1 MKTLKSPHTNSF
13 KSYLLI
19 ASLFCSF
26 LAIGQNTPEDNFK
39 LTVDEM
45 VDSQSKVYHKLDSA
59 FQNTKNDTLKMRYL
73 YNKAYMAEYPEGQ
86 SFALNMLGVSY
97 RNYSLYNKAI
107 SLHLEAQ
114 DLAHKNQNID
124 LEVISFNM
132 LGVVY
137 RRLDLIRAA
146 LDYHKQALDLAETV
160 THPSNDL
167 KQSIAVSQNS
177 MGNIY
182 LALKQYDLAL
192 NLFKKSL
199 VIERQMNNKLG
210 LAINHQNIGY
220 AQEEKG
226 YLDQALTN
234 YKISLNYNNEIDS
247 EIGKVICY
255 NSIGK
260 VYIKQNRLDEAQ
272 KLITNALEKALAS
285 GDQFYIA
292 TSYNNLG
299 WTQLKLNELEAAE
312 ESLTKSLEIAQQYNL
327 KSSEIEAFSHLSE
340 LYEAMGKYQEAFVS
354 YKKSE
359 NLDRIITNERNVQ
372 YVNDLILKYESEK
385 KNNQIKALAS
395 ENEIVKLKLEQ
406 SKKMYFVGLGSLV
419 LLISILYILH
429 RQRKLRD
436 EKKIITLEQDMLRNQ
451 MNPHF
456 IFNSLNSIKL
466 YIINN
471 EKENAVYYLNKFSKL
486 IRKILVAS
494 TEKEIT
500 LEDELE
506 TMSLYM
512 NIENIRFSNEID
524 YKVMV
529 DKRIDP
535 SMIKVPSLVL
545 QPFLENAVW
554 HGLSAKTGEKKIV
567 LEIEKN
573 ANGYVTIKITDNGVG
588 REASKTI
595 KSQKTLSRKSVG
607 ISLTKERLA
616 NFSKNYASSY
626 HLNILDLKDDSN
638 NPLGTC
644 VVIDIPVE
652 QVKLRTA

>member
-1 MKTLKSPHTNSF
+1 
-13 KSYLLI
+13 
-19 ASLFCSF
+19 
-26 LAIGQNTPEDNFK
+26 
-39 LTVDEM
+39 
-45 VDSQSKVYHKLDSA
+45 
-59 FQNTKNDTLKMRYL
+59 
-73 YNKAYMAEYPEGQ
+73 
-86 SFALNMLGVSY
+86 
-97 RNYSLYNKAI
+97 
-107 SLHLEAQ
+107 
-114 DLAHKNQNID
+114 
-124 LEVISFNM
+124 
-132 LGVVY
+132 
-137 RRLDLIRAA
+137 
-146 LDYHKQALDLAETV
+146 
-160 THPSNDL
+160 
-167 KQSIAVSQNS
+167 
-177 MGNIY
+177 
-182 LALKQYDLAL
+182 
-192 NLFKKSL
+192 
-199 VIERQMNNKLG
+199 
-210 LAINHQNIGY
+210 
-220 AQEEKG
+220 
-226 YLDQALTN
+226 
-234 YKISLNYNNEIDS
+234 
-247 EIGKVICY
+247 
-255 NSIGK
+255 
-260 VYIKQNRLDEAQ
+260 
-272 KLITNALEKALAS
+272 
-285 GDQFYIA
+285 A

-327 KSSEIEAFSHLSE
+327 KSSEIEAFPHLSE

-554 HGLSAKTGEKKIV
+554 HG
-567 LEIEKN
+567 
-573 ANGYVTIKITDNGVG
+573 
-588 REASKTI
+588 
-595 KSQKTLSRKSVG
+595 
-607 ISLTKERLA
+607 
-616 NFSKNYASSY
+616 
-626 HLNILDLKDDSN
+626 
-638 NPLGTC
+638 
-644 VVIDIPVE
+644 
-652 QVKLRTA
+652 